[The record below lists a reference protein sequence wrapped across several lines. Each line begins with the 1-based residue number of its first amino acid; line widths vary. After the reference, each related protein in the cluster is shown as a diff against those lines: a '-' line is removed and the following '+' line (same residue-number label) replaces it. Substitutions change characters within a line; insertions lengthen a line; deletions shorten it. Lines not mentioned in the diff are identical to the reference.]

1 MKRRKNFLLGST
13 ATHEVRVYPY
23 GKKNVRDD
31 RNVKVRKFS
40 GVSAAMRW
48 AKGNLAYPEVEVVD
62 LTSGRTVFAGGT
74 GKTFNPR
81 KKRKTPKRR
90 DVYAEMAKAR
100 KTTKGHTRK
109 DRKRSVARGSSRKPK
124 HKIRLNPFEY
134 EKPNLGAKAFDA
146 AVKKRQAKI
155 LGMYRGFLAALDS
168 AGAKKLPSA
177 GEIRDDAMQGAVLI
191 ESTRYPELRSQSK
204 EAGGVQAVAA
214 EVLGVGPG
222 GAFAA
227 YVQTYPEIFKLHLKD
242 TVEVLRAKR
251 IEKAKEDYA
260 QERGTKKAAKIE
272 QIEAQIEATRAEL
285 DEYEDEDEDED
296 ELDADTIAIITE
308 AHEMTPGEEA
318 EEEQLQEVDQR
329 KKAVKKARKKR
340 KKTVEYEEGEYV
352 PPTEGFSKEK
362 MDRLGKYWQH
372 LSPVRRIDVQPPLN
386 LLGKTRQDVLLYVLK
401 DGTTQVWV
409 KGSMTVTFEPSG
421 KLPSWTIAH
430 RYANRWRGLS
440 PSGSVRGPQKEGDPP
455 VKKSR
460 LRTAVYAAV
469 EGQDKLKKL
478 EDPINI
484 VEKRDRKLKR
494 KQYDMPD
501 LDTYELIGDRANP
514 MDWNMRNWTDAELRY
529 AVKSAPH
536 LRAWDSINMAVHIGA
551 GAKEE
556 LERRKREKK
565 KTSPRLRKNSRHGS
579 SPGEMGKWEKTA
591 DGYYLPGQ
599 AVSFLVKK
607 EAIKVRGR
615 RKQMWSLYANR
626 HEDAW
631 EKGWKLW
638 FNNIPT
644 LTKAKGIVHKYVGQE
659 DEYLSWRGQ
668 VSPAGRPPLMPNPRR
683 RKKDKRAEKVAW
695 MRKYTAL
702 TGDPQPKPNDYWDTA
717 TYLFNIGKTPE
728 EAAERF
734 NARQNPRRR
743 KNTRETEIFFYSDE
757 KQLYAVRSGKW
768 YRLSMPRSREV
779 FGKEAVE
786 HILGEPPGDIS
797 TYISQEHWKYLLPK
811 EVPHS
816 RHGPDETAHYRN
828 PKRRKNTWHT
838 ETGKMTWKDWCASI
852 RSELRAYGGG
862 WPMQDFKDEV
872 SRLYRKPA
880 DEILKELWRSG
891 EHPSDFVSG
900 VVDALRSDRGHER
913 NPKRRKNYRLEDHT
927 KSPYHRVLLRH
938 GMKYGHSVP
947 VTHQGTKVPHHVY
960 RLGSTDFYTSFYTR
974 PGSGVSVTP
983 PD

>member
-1 MKRRKNFLLGST
+1 MKRRQNFLLGRT
-13 ATHEVRVYPY
+13 ATYEVRVYPY

-40 GVSAAMRW
+40 SVKAATDW
-48 AKGNLAYPEVEVVD
+48 AKVNLDYPEVEVVD
-62 LTSGRTVFAGGT
+62 MAMGRVIFSGGT

-177 GEIRDDAMQGAVLI
+177 GEIRDDAMQGAVII

-204 EAGGVQAVAA
+204 EVKGPKVVAA

-227 YVQTYPEIFKLHLKD
+227 YVQTYPEIFELHLKD
-242 TVEVLRAKR
+242 TVEVLRKERKKLRTSEREDAKR

-260 QERGTKKAAKIE
+260 QERGTKKAEKIE

-285 DEYEDEDEDED
+285 EEYEDEDEG
-296 ELDADTIAIITE
+296 ELDPRTAAE
-308 AHEMTPGEEA
+308 LAEVYEMTPGEEA

-372 LSPVRRIDVQPPLN
+372 LSPVRRTDVQPPLN

-460 LRTAVYAAV
+460 LRTGVYAAV

-494 KQYDMPD
+494 KKYDMPD

-514 MDWNMRNWTDAELRY
+514 RPLGDMRNWTDAELRK
-529 AVKSAPH
+529 AVKSGPDLSDTAWRQSTNMADH
-536 LRAWDSINMAVHIGA
+536 LRAA
-551 GAKEE
+551 AKYE
-556 LERRKREKK
+556 LERRKREKNARAVRTFLDLSLDGK
-565 KTSPRLRKNSRHGS
+565 KLYALRL
-579 SPGEMGKWEKTA
+579 GKWYSLSMPRSRRLFGPEAMEGFSGGDIST
-591 DGYYLPGQ
+591 DLPLDEWK
-599 AVSFLVKK
+599 FLLPK
-607 EAIKVRGR
+607 EV
-615 RKQMWSLYANR
+615 
-626 HEDAW
+626 
-631 EKGWKLW
+631 
-638 FNNIPT
+638 P
-644 LTKAKGIVHKYVGQE
+644 
-659 DEYLSWRGQ
+659 WRG
-668 VSPAGRPPLMPNPRR
+668 GWGG
-683 RKKDKRAEKVAW
+683 DRA
-695 MRKYTAL
+695 
-702 TGDPQPKPNDYWDTA
+702 
-717 TYLFNIGKTPE
+717 
-728 EAAERF
+728 
-734 NARQNPRRR
+734 NPRRR
-743 KNTRETEIFFYSDE
+743 KNSKMTEVYFFIDHEYDSKRYKYVERLFARRDGQDYRVALTRIKEMFGEGPKGMHDTSTMLSDSDWRY
-757 KQLYAVRSGKW
+757 LRPV
-768 YRLSMPRSREV
+768 
-779 FGKEAVE
+779 EAE
-786 HILGEPPGDIS
+786 LES
-797 TYISQEHWKYLLPK
+797 TT
-811 EVPHS
+811 
-816 RHGPDETAHYRN
+816 DETTHYRN
-828 PKRRKNTWHT
+828 PRRRKN
-838 ETGKMTWKDWCASI
+838 
-852 RSELRAYGGG
+852 
-862 WPMQDFKDEV
+862 P
-872 SRLYRKPA
+872 
-880 DEILKELWRSG
+880 
-891 EHPSDFVSG
+891 
-900 VVDALRSDRGHER
+900 
-913 NPKRRKNYRLEDHT
+913 RRR
-927 KSPYHRVLLRH
+927 R
-938 GMKYGHSVP
+938 
-947 VTHQGTKVPHHVY
+947 
-960 RLGSTDFYTSFYTR
+960 
-974 PGSGVSVTP
+974 
-983 PD
+983 

>member
-242 TVEVLRAKR
+242 TVEVLRKERVKLRAADDEDAKR

-285 DEYEDEDEDED
+285 EEYEDEDEG
-296 ELDADTIAIITE
+296 ELDADTLSVIAE
-308 AHEMTPGEEA
+308 AYEMTPGEEA
-318 EEEQLQEVDQR
+318 EEEQIQEVDQR

-579 SPGEMGKWEKTA
+579 SPGEMGKWTKTA
-591 DGYYLPGQ
+591 DGYYFPGQ

-743 KNTRETEIFFYSDE
+743 KNSKMTGVYFFIDHEYDSKRYKYVERLFARRDGQDYRVALTRIKEMFGEGPKGMHDTSTMLSDSDW
-757 KQLYAVRSGKW
+757 R
-768 YRLSMPRSREV
+768 
-779 FGKEAVE
+779 
-786 HILGEPPGDIS
+786 
-797 TYISQEHWKYLLPK
+797 YLLPV
-811 EVPHS
+811 EAELES
-816 RHGPDETAHYRN
+816 TTDETTHYRN
-828 PKRRKNTWHT
+828 PRR
-838 ETGKMTWKDWCASI
+838 
-852 RSELRAYGGG
+852 
-862 WPMQDFKDEV
+862 
-872 SRLYRKPA
+872 
-880 DEILKELWRSG
+880 
-891 EHPSDFVSG
+891 
-900 VVDALRSDRGHER
+900 
-913 NPKRRKNYRLEDHT
+913 RR
-927 KSPYHRVLLRH
+927 
-938 GMKYGHSVP
+938 
-947 VTHQGTKVPHHVY
+947 
-960 RLGSTDFYTSFYTR
+960 
-974 PGSGVSVTP
+974 
-983 PD
+983 